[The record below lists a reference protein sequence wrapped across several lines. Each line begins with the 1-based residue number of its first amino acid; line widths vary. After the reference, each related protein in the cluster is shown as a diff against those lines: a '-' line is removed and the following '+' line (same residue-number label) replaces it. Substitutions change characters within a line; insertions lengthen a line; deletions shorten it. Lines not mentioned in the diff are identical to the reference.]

1 MCLLPK
7 EWSTLDTARVYF
19 PKSDTSLRT
28 TSDPPMPSDRTMVR
42 HFVMVISA
50 AMWQLYERE
59 KRIMNMIL
67 GEIGKKYVSVWVRK
81 RVVRTGLKILRC
93 WADMKVACE
102 CWSVL
107 SFPPLKAL

>member
-19 PKSDTSLRT
+19 PKSDTPLRT

-50 AMWQLYERE
+50 A
-59 KRIMNMIL
+59 
-67 GEIGKKYVSVWVRK
+67 
-81 RVVRTGLKILRC
+81 RVAAV
-93 WADMKVACE
+93 
-102 CWSVL
+102 
-107 SFPPLKAL
+107 